1 MVNSNVVIRN
11 GLMIMYDLIIALVI
25 SSITIMILIGV
36 IFQEE
41 VADYWVIVAWLSSFL
56 IGMKIGALL

>member
-1 MVNSNVVIRN
+1 
-11 GLMIMYDLIIALVI
+11 MIMYDLIIALVI